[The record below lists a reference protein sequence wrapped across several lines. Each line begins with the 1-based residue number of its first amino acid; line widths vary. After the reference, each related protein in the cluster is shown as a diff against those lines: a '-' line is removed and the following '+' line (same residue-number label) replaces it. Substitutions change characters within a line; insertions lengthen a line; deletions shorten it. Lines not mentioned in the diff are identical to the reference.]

1 MPGDPN
7 ECRQH
12 ALNCVH
18 LAKGASTTEQ
28 RDHFAQL
35 ARMWIRLA
43 DELDQTQAF
52 LAAIEDETEPLRE
65 TG

>member
-1 MPGDPN
+1 
-7 ECRQH
+7 
-12 ALNCVH
+12 
-18 LAKGASTTEQ
+18 
-28 RDHFAQL
+28 
-35 ARMWIRLA
+35 MWIRLA